1 MTGPMGGCG
10 RLAPGLRA
18 GVIALAL
25 CCAPAAHA
33 HGLRVSVQAQP
44 DGVAGQAFYS
54 DQTPAAGERVE
65 LYAPPDAAAPIA
77 HQASDA
83 QGRFRFQVA
92 PGRSYRVVVEGEEGH
107 RSEAQIA
114 LAPLADTPIVRTSKA
129 VASTARTS
137 MPGVPTPGVSTPEAS
152 TPGVDAAALA
162 AAVRT
167 ELAPLREDLAH
178 LETRIRL
185 HDLIGGIGYLVGLA
199 GLYAWWRARRSR

>member
-1 MTGPMGGCG
+1 MTGPVGCRG

-25 CCAPAAHA
+25 CCAPAARA

-54 DQTPAAGERVE
+54 DQTPAAGDRVE
-65 LYAPPDAAAPIA
+65 LYAPPDAAEPIA

-83 QGRFRFQVA
+83 QGRFRFQAA
-92 PGRSYRVVVEGEEGH
+92 PGRMYRVVVEGEEGH
-107 RSEAQIA
+107 RSEAQIM
-114 LAPLADTPIVRTSKA
+114 LAPLPG
-129 VASTARTS
+129 STA
-137 MPGVPTPGVSTPEAS
+137 PGA
-152 TPGVDAAALA
+152 DAAALGA
-162 AAVRT
+162 VVRT

-185 HDLIGGIGYLVGLA
+185 HDLIGGIGYLVGLV